1 MNVNHEE
8 KSRKVWIV
16 VLLGLL
22 TAIGPLSMDMYL
34 PALPIVASDLDTT
47 ASLAQLSLTACL
59 IGLAAGQL
67 IFGPL
72 SDIMGRKRP
81 LLYTLAI
88 YAVVSALCAFT
99 ANIWVF
105 VLLRFIQGFTGA
117 AGIVIARA
125 AARDMYVSK
134 ELTKAFALLALV
146 NGAAPILAPISG
158 GLILNFGSW
167 PVVFLVI
174 AAIGV
179 LLLLSVSFMFGET
192 LDESNRS
199 EGNVFAVIKTF
210 GDLFRDKVF
219 MGIAF
224 TQALIMTAMFAYIA
238 GSPFVLQNIYGVS
251 PQQFSLI
258 FAMNGLGIIVA
269 AQAAGRLSSFMH
281 EVRILLM
288 GVLMSV
294 TGSVVLVVV
303 VLLELSLLPMLIA
316 LILVASSVG
325 LVTTTA
331 FSLGMQNQKKSAGS
345 ASAFLGLLPFI
356 GGAVVSPIVGMAGD
370 EAAWPLGLVTILCSM
385 AALIIFLGFVKQQPA
400 ID

>member
-99 ANIWVF
+99 GNIWVF

-125 AARDMYVSK
+125 AARDIYRK
-134 ELTKAFALLALV
+134 GTDKGICTA
-146 NGAAPILAPISG
+146 GAGQWG
-158 GLILNFGSW
+158 GPDTCS
-167 PVVFLVI
+167 
-174 AAIGV
+174 
-179 LLLLSVSFMFGET
+179 
-192 LDESNRS
+192 D
-199 EGNVFAVIKTF
+199 
-210 GDLFRDKVF
+210 FRRHD
-219 MGIAF
+219 
-224 TQALIMTAMFAYIA
+224 
-238 GSPFVLQNIYGVS
+238 P
-251 PQQFSLI
+251 
-258 FAMNGLGIIVA
+258 
-269 AQAAGRLSSFMH
+269 
-281 EVRILLM
+281 
-288 GVLMSV
+288 
-294 TGSVVLVVV
+294 
-303 VLLELSLLPMLIA
+303 
-316 LILVASSVG
+316 
-325 LVTTTA
+325 
-331 FSLGMQNQKKSAGS
+331 
-345 ASAFLGLLPFI
+345 
-356 GGAVVSPIVGMAGD
+356 
-370 EAAWPLGLVTILCSM
+370 
-385 AALIIFLGFVKQQPA
+385 
-400 ID
+400 